1 MNRIFTGSKV
11 DDMSVLRLRY
21 SDSSRGCRPR
31 WKLWKDELS
40 CIINS
45 YPKEWLAAEI
55 ESDPL
60 LGHDLAD
67 VESFEP
73 FWKIIL
79 GNKAILPLLWQMY
92 PNHPNLLPAY
102 FENPKEL
109 FGTFK
114 FDRAFEDEHWVS
126 KPLYGREGLGVF
138 YSQNFTNV
146 SNFDSFV

>member
-1 MNRIFTGSKV
+1 MLNVQKYMNMTFSVSKI
-11 DDMSVLRLRY
+11 DDMSTLRLLY
-21 SDSSRGCRPR
+21 SSDTGGCRPR
-31 WKLWKDELS
+31 WRLWKYDIS
-40 CIINS
+40 CIVNS

-55 ESDPL
+55 ESDAL

-109 FGTFK
+109 FGSS
-114 FDRAFEDEHWVS
+114 FDRAFDGAHWVS
-126 KPLYGREGLGVF
+126 KPLFGREGMGVF
-138 YSQNFTNV
+138 YS
-146 SNFDSFV
+146 